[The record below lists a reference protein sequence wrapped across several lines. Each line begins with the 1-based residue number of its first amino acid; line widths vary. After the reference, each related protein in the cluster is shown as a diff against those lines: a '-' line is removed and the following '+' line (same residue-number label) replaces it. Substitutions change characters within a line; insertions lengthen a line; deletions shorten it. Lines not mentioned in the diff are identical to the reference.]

1 MTSQMNAQSSAAPSQ
16 EQQAAQA
23 STQAGTQADSRP
35 EKTNLSQR
43 YGSIGIDA
51 VAAAMRYAGTGKN
64 PAYAPV
70 VNRIETR
77 QHENAI

>member
-1 MTSQMNAQSSAAPSQ
+1 VTNQMNAQSGSAPSQ
-16 EQQAAQA
+16 KQQAGQA
-23 STQAGTQADSRP
+23 STQADNRP
-35 EKTNLSQR
+35 ETNLSYR

-64 PAYAPV
+64 PAYAPAV
-70 VNRIETR
+70 VRTETR

>member
-1 MTSQMNAQSSAAPSQ
+1 MTTQMNAQSSAAPSQ

-23 STQAGTQADSRP
+23 SPQADSRP
-35 EKTNLSQR
+35 EKTNLSRR

>member
-1 MTSQMNAQSSAAPSQ
+1 MTNQMNAQSGSAPSQ
-16 EQQAAQA
+16 KQAGQA
-23 STQAGTQADSRP
+23 STQAD
-35 EKTNLSQR
+35 KTNLSYR

-64 PAYAPV
+64 PAYAPAV
-70 VNRIETR
+70 VRTETR